1 MSVSYPFL
9 ERTIGDY
16 AMKVDLSK
24 VFPVKTAIIGGSGLY
39 ELLANPDHLFVETPF
54 GETPRIEV
62 GEISGIK
69 TAFLPRHSAPG
80 SEEVGHTIPPYLVN
94 YRANI
99 YGLRM
104 LGVERIFT
112 SQACGSVNSAIRPG
126 TLVILDQFLDAT
138 KSRPLTFYDGKTPI
152 TVWAEKPPIQKV
164 VHIDV
169 TDPYCPE
176 IREALISACEEFKIP
191 YFGAGT
197 YICTEGSRFETA
209 AEIRTFKIWGA
220 DVVGMTN
227 VPECVL
233 ARELAMCYG
242 SVAMS
247 TNYAAGTGPEKIT
260 HEEVAQIFGQNVEK
274 VRKVLSRAIS
284 DVGKTRKCPCKNA
297 LSGAVA

>member
-1 MSVSYPFL
+1 
-9 ERTIGDY
+9 
-16 AMKVDLSK
+16 MKVSLTD
-24 VFPVKTAIIGGSGLY
+24 VFPVKLAIIGGSGLY
-39 ELLANPDHLFVETPF
+39 QLLENPDHLFIETPF
-54 GETPRIEV
+54 GKTPRVEV
-62 GEISGIK
+62 GEISGAK

-80 SEEVGHTIPPYLVN
+80 SAEVRHAVPPYLVN

-112 SQACGSVNSAIRPG
+112 SQACGSINPAIKPG
-126 TLVILDQFLDAT
+126 TLVVLDQFLDAT
-138 KSRPLTFYDGKTPI
+138 KSRPSTFFDGKTPV
-152 TVWAEKPPIQKV
+152 TVWADKPPIKSV

-169 TDPYCPE
+169 TQPYCPE
-176 IREALISACEEFKIP
+176 IRKAMISACEELGIP
-191 YFGAGT
+191 FFGAGT

-209 AEIRTFKIWGA
+209 AEIRTFRIWGA

-260 HEEVAQIFGQNVEK
+260 HEEVAQIFGQNIEK
-274 VRKVLSRAIS
+274 VRRVLSRAIS
-284 DVGKTRKCPCKNA
+284 VVGKTRRCPCKDA

>member
-1 MSVSYPFL
+1 
-9 ERTIGDY
+9 
-16 AMKVDLSK
+16 MKVSLSK
-24 VFPVKTAIIGGSGLY
+24 VFPTKIAIIGGSGLY
-39 ELLANPDHLFVETPF
+39 QLFEDPDHLFVETPF
-54 GETPRIEV
+54 GKTPRIEV
-62 GEISGIK
+62 GEISGVK

-80 SEEVGHTIPPYLVN
+80 SEEVKHAVPPYLVN
-94 YRANI
+94 YQSNI

-112 SQACGSVNSAIRPG
+112 SQACGSINPAIKPG
-126 TLVILDQFLDAT
+126 TLVVLDQFLDAT
-138 KSRPLTFYDGKTPI
+138 KSRLPTFYDGKTPI
-152 TVWAEKPPIQKV
+152 TVWPGKPPIKSV

-169 TDPYCPE
+169 TQPYCPE
-176 IREALISACEEFKIP
+176 IRKAMTSACEELKIP

-209 AEIRTFKIWGA
+209 AEIRTFRIWGA

-242 SVAMS
+242 SIAMS
-247 TNYAAGTGPEKIT
+247 TNYAAGTGPERIT
-260 HEEVAQIFGQNVEK
+260 HEEVAQIFGQNIEK

-284 DVGKTRKCPCKNA
+284 VIGKTRKCSCKDA